1 MGRDADIVVV
11 GAGIT
16 GVATARALAQSGR
29 GVILV
34 EQFGLRHDRGSSHGA
49 SRIFRLSYPD
59 PHNVRLAQGALQ
71 AWRELEAECGE
82 ELIVH
87 TGGLDFGAVAT
98 ENARALAACGVRH
111 TLLTGAEVT
120 ERWPIAAEP
129 EEQVLFQPDGGTT
142 LADRAYEALLAAAV
156 DAGAV
161 VLDHRR
167 VLALVTDSG
176 SVRVQTDG
184 DEIVAQACVVAAGAW
199 ARALLADAAIELP
212 VVPTRETVAY
222 FSLPD
227 PLALPPVIDA
237 AVPNA
242 EEHGLL
248 RPGLI
253 NYALAAPGVGL
264 KAGLHHAGPPAD
276 PDEPGIGGSGDRA
289 VGGKLGVEALPG
301 PRPGAGRDRDMPLY
315 EYGRRVIRARAT
327 RPDRR
332 RVRLLGSWLQVRTGI
347 RAHDRVARPRS
358 RSSLTFHVA
367 GNPQRQ
373 SEPAPMPPR
382 EAAATVLA
390 RQPTEVVH

>member
-59 PHNVRLAQGALQ
+59 THNVRLAQGALQ

-87 TGGLDFGAVAT
+87 TGGLDFGPVAT

-176 SVRVQTDG
+176 AVRVQTDG

-199 ARALLADAAIELP
+199 ARALLSDAAIELP

-222 FSLPD
+222 FSLPN

-276 PDEPGIGGSGDRA
+276 PDEPGTADPAIVRWVASWASRRYPGLDPEPVAIETCLYTNTADESFVLERHGRIVVASACSGHGFKFAPAFGRTI
-289 VGGKLGVEALPG
+289 ALL
-301 PRPGAGRDRDMPLY
+301 A
-315 EYGRRVIRARAT
+315 
-327 RPDRR
+327 
-332 RVRLLGSWLQVRTGI
+332 
-347 RAHDRVARPRS
+347 
-358 RSSLTFHVA
+358 
-367 GNPQRQ
+367 
-373 SEPAPMPPR
+373 R
-382 EAAATVLA
+382 EAAAA
-390 RQPTEVVH
+390 